1 MKTNVKT
8 KSKRKGRI
16 NMRGF
21 WAKETRQIQ
30 MKLRKKQMIKSRI
43 SRLMILNKKSKQL
56 RKFLKKRIKVVTLK
70 RITKEITKMPQKHNN
85 RIKNSKHLV

>member
-1 MKTNVKT
+1 
-8 KSKRKGRI
+8 
-16 NMRGF
+16 
-21 WAKETRQIQ
+21 
-30 MKLRKKQMIKSRI
+30 MIKSRI